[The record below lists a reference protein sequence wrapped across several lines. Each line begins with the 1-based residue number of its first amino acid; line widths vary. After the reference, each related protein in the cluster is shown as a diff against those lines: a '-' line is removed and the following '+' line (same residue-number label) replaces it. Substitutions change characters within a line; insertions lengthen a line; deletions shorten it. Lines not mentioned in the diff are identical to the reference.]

1 MMSTIGLP
9 IYERPVLSSW
19 DRMMNTIW
27 LLPSSSSELT
37 RKKEKATNTFIK
49 ELVMQYITGILQ

>member
-1 MMSTIGLP
+1 MSTIGLP

-19 DRMMNTIW
+19 DRTMNTIW

-37 RKKEKATNTFIK
+37 RKKEEATNTFIK
-49 ELVMQYITGILQ
+49 ELLMQYITGILQ